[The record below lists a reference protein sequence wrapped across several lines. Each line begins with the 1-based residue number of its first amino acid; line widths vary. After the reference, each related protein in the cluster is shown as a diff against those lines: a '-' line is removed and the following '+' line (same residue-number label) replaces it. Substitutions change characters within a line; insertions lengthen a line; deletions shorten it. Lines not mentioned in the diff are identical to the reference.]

1 MRKEKMSRNNIV
13 FFIIILLS
21 TFLYSGNGLDNLYA
35 FYQKKEFE
43 KIKIELGKIDQENVN
58 RYNFLFY
65 ETLFLNEGDVV
76 VDRYQAVFKKGDA
89 LYKKLAAQKLFEYYY
104 AKGYYMNAAKY
115 QKFQAENPIPFPISP
130 KNNATVSEEQ
140 SPAKTQKYSY
150 QIQVGAFSV
159 KDNAEQLK
167 SMLKTQDVV
176 SEIVER
182 NINGSTLFCVWIKA
196 SDNFDETLR
205 YATKIQ
211 RKYNLQYRIIK
222 E

>member
-1 MRKEKMSRNNIV
+1 M
-13 FFIIILLS
+13 
-21 TFLYSGNGLDNLYA
+21 
-35 FYQKKEFE
+35 Q
-43 KIKIELGKIDQENVN
+43 
-58 RYNFLFY
+58 LF
-65 ETLFLNEGDVV
+65 
-76 VDRYQAVFKKGDA
+76 
-89 LYKKLAAQKLFEYYY
+89 
-104 AKGYYMNAAKY
+104 
-115 QKFQAENPIPFPISP
+115 P
-130 KNNATVSEEQ
+130 KNN
-140 SPAKTQKYSY
+140 PPLKPKKHSY